1 MAVTRDDT
9 LQNFTVEDDRIDLP
23 RGATARARRV
33 KIGWRGRAI
42 TALSQGDYRSYLYP
56 VFTPAGFP
64 VTAEAPIDHPHHQ
77 SVTIGADHFNCFLPY
92 SGDNVEEAN
101 YSFYVN
107 YTFQG
112 RAPGRI
118 VGKTLDA
125 TEVAEDHLRIVQ
137 TLHWQGPSEWGAHGG
152 RTVAEETRTI
162 DIRPGEA
169 ANVIDIRSRL
179 RPTEWD
185 ISIGPTRHAYLT
197 VRMADGL
204 RVVDG
209 GTVVDSKGR
218 SGGEAIS
225 GSHSDWV
232 DASGTTGGARRAGVA
247 LLPYP
252 SAGDPPWSVADYGTI
267 TVNPFLETRRDLSL
281 GDSTDFAAR
290 LLVHDGD
297 DDEAGVAAMFQTF
310 LDEQQRGGK
319 K

>member
-1 MAVTRDDT
+1 MTRGDS
-9 LQNFTVEDDRIDLP
+9 LQNFTVEDDRIALP

-33 KIGWRGRAI
+33 KIGWRGRAT

-77 SVTIGADHFNCFLPY
+77 SVTIGADHFSCFLPY
-92 SGDNVEEAN
+92 SGDKVEEAN
-101 YSFYVN
+101 YSFYLDH
-107 YTFQG
+107 TFQG

-118 VGKTLDA
+118 LGKTFDA

-137 TLHWQGPSEWGAHGG
+137 ALHWQGPSEWGAPGG
-152 RTVAEETRTI
+152 RTIAEETRTI
-162 DIRPGEA
+162 DIRPGES

-197 VRMADGL
+197 VRLADGL

-209 GTVVDSKGR
+209 GTVVDSEGR

-225 GSHSDWV
+225 GSRAGWV
-232 DASGTTGGARRAGVA
+232 DASGPATRGQRAGVA

-252 SAGDPPWSVADYGTI
+252 STGDPPWSVADYGTI
-267 TVNPFLETRRDLSL
+267 TVNPFLEASCNLKL
-281 GDSTDFAAR
+281 GESTDFAVR

-297 DDEAGVAAMFQTF
+297 DAEAGVGAMFQTF
-310 LDEQQRGGK
+310 LDEQKRGGK